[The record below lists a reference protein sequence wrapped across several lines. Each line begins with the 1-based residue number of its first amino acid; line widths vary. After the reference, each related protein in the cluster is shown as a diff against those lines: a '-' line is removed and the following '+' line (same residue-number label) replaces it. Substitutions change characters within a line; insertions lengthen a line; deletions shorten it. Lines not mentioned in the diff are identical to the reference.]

1 MTHYFVLSFHSLLI
15 PHHLSLAG
23 VLLKQFKNFK
33 VVKLVFLSI
42 RRVGLFLA
50 PIRGNSSV
58 RTTYTIMDNKYS
70 VVVNGLMSLLS
81 RELHTTLLPYDIR
94 FPPSPKSLFTDIFK
108 NVHIQGM
115 SQSTNV
121 GVNLEP
127 MSCSRIC

>member
-50 PIRGNSSV
+50 PIRGNSS
-58 RTTYTIMDNKYS
+58 TYTIMDN
-70 VVVNGLMSLLS
+70 
-81 RELHTTLLPYDIR
+81 
-94 FPPSPKSLFTDIFK
+94 
-108 NVHIQGM
+108 
-115 SQSTNV
+115 
-121 GVNLEP
+121 
-127 MSCSRIC
+127 